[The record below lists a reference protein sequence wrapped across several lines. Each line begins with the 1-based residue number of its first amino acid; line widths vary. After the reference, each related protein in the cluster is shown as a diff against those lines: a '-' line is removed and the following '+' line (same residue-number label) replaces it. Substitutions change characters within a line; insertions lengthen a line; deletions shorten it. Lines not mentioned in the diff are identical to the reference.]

1 MPPEKHLR
9 IGAYIPSTIQLLD
22 LSPIDLF
29 AMLDPVYLT
38 ACQLPAPLIALGI
51 PSTIHYISVPSS
63 GDYIE
68 TTAKASIHITKT
80 TQDPEVQPGMLDII
94 LVPGPDPSE
103 VFEEEVLSFLRAH
116 NEWKG
121 PEGQRTDILSVCTG
135 AFLLGQSDLLKKK
148 SASGPRAIIPKLQK
162 SFPDTKWVDD
172 KRWVKDGNIWSSG
185 KEYVPL
191 YSNSLIFI
199 FESSSAQNET
209 TADFRKVELRMDR
222 KWLQLI

>member
-63 GDYIE
+63 GAYIE
-68 TTAKASIHITKT
+68 TTAKASIRITKT
-80 TQDPEVQPGMLDII
+80 TQDPEVQPGTLHII

-103 VFEEEVLSFLRAH
+103 VFDEEVL
-116 NEWKG
+116 N
-121 PEGQRTDILSVCTG
+121 ILSVCTG
-135 AFLLGQSDLLKKK
+135 AFLLGQSGLLKNK

-185 KEYVPL
+185 KE
-191 YSNSLIFI
+191 
-199 FESSSAQNET
+199 
-209 TADFRKVELRMDR
+209 
-222 KWLQLI
+222 